1 MKKWSKKKKI
11 TILLLFLVLLALFA
25 GLCWKKRR
33 GIYNTYMKLTNQE
46 IPYSVKE
53 KRKKKYGYYGQK
65 LNVTMDVDN
74 TISIQEDDDS
84 ANDIQTEIPQT
95 KTLVATSYEIDQQLQ
110 AEQENG
116 YTWDDPMVILN
127 PYQISPLTAVVL
139 FDTEEEYGVR
149 FTVKGKT
156 AAADISGE
164 IDAASSHRVPIIG
177 LYPGE
182 DNTVVLEL
190 LDDSG
195 RVKDSQ
201 EITIT
206 TEALPES
213 LTDVIEPVET
223 SGESAYDLTMVY
235 GQRTH
240 LPFAYDCMGDIRWYM
255 NKETGNYGLYM
266 LSNCRMIWQDT
277 AGYVPNLEK
286 PQSTNLYEMDYLGR
300 AYNMYY
306 LSGGSHH
313 EVIEKEPGGNLLVL
327 TSSMQSHCEDK
338 VEEIDRQT
346 GAVVNELKLQD
357 IIKCKYEN
365 LVDWAH
371 INTVSYQPETDT
383 ILLSVRNLESVI
395 KVNWT
400 TKEIQWILCDP
411 RFWEGTDYEKYVLKA
426 DGDFIY
432 QFQQHTAYQ
441 IDTDLDG
448 DDQTI
453 EITMFDNHF
462 LWRRKKDIDYYD
474 KTEESYLLVYSV
486 NEAEGTVKQIKKIPT
501 VWSKITSAAIYEADS
516 NHFFGMCGHVANAEN
531 GWKGMTYE
539 FDYDTEKVLNQY
551 CLKKTFY
558 RAEEMRIDYN
568 DLASPMELDENYIKG
583 ELWQPVKTWKWLWNK
598 KPDQVLP
605 ADTLTYNITGKVL
618 YIGTYD
624 HQISQII
631 FKGEKNTYVYDT
643 TEVRLHMETFLDF
656 YENIPVPLQG
666 MNADN
671 YEIYVMYQDGFY
683 DTQQTFAIN

>member
-1 MKKWSKKKKI
+1 MRKWNKKTKI
-11 TILLLFLVLLALFA
+11 AVFIIFLILAVLFA
-25 GLCWKKRR
+25 ALCWKKRR
-33 GIYNTYMKLTNQE
+33 GIYNTYMKLTGQE
-46 IPYSVKE
+46 IPYSVQE
-53 KRKKKYGYYGQK
+53 KRRKKYGYYDQE
-65 LNVTMDVDN
+65 LNASMNLENPVYITENDG
-74 TISIQEDDDS
+74 S
-84 ANDIQTEIPQT
+84 ANEIETDIPKETTRI
-95 KTLVATSYEIDQQLQ
+95 ASSYEIDQQLQ
-110 AEQENG
+110 AELENG
-116 YTWDDPMVILN
+116 YSWEEPMVIQN
-127 PYQISPLTAVVL
+127 PYQVSPLTAVII
-139 FDTEEEYGVR
+139 FDTKEECAVR

-156 AAADISGE
+156 EAADISGE
-164 IDAASSHRVPIIG
+164 VEAAVSHRIPVIG
-177 LYPGE
+177 LYPAME
-182 DNTVVLEL
+182 NTVVLEL
-190 LDDSG
+190 LDKSG
-195 RVKDSQ
+195 KVTDSQ

-206 TEALPES
+206 TDELPDK
-213 LTDVIEPVET
+213 LDDAVKPVKT
-223 SGESAYDLTMVY
+223 SGESAFELTMVY
-235 GQRTH
+235 GQRTTF
-240 LPFAYDCMGDIRWYM
+240 PFAYDCMGDIRWYM
-255 NKETGNYGLYM
+255 SGEFTSGIYM
-266 LSNCRMIWQDT
+266 LSNSRMIVASNEAFMPSQ
-277 AGYVPNLEK
+277 AK
-286 PQSTNLYEMDYLGR
+286 PQTTNLYEMDYLGR
-300 AYNMYY
+300 AYTMYY
-306 LSGGSHH
+306 VAGGNHH
-313 EVIEKEPGGNLLVL
+313 EVIEKEPDGNLLVL
-327 TSSMQSHCEDK
+327 TSSLEGHIEDK
-338 VEEIDRQT
+338 IQEIDRQT
-346 GAVVNELKLQD
+346 GEVVNELIMED
-357 IIKCKYEN
+357 IFGGKYEDR
-365 LVDWAH
+365 VDWTH
-371 INTVSYQPETDT
+371 LNTVSYQPETDT
-383 ILLSVRNLESVI
+383 IVISPRNLESVV
-395 KVNWT
+395 KLNWT

-411 RFWEGTDYEKYVLKA
+411 RFWEGTEYEKYVLQPE
-426 DGDFIY
+426 GDFVY

-631 FKGEKNTYVYDT
+631 FHGKKNTYVYDT
-643 TEVRLHMETFLDF
+643 TDIRLHTKSYLKF

-666 MNADN
+666 MEADD
-671 YEIYVMYQDGFY
+671 YEIYVVYQNEFY
-683 DTQQTFAIN
+683 DLEQNIKIK

>member
-1 MKKWSKKKKI
+1 MRKWNKKTKI
-11 TILLLFLVLLALFA
+11 AVFIIFLILAVLFA
-25 GLCWKKRR
+25 ALCWKKRR
-33 GIYNTYMKLTNQE
+33 GIYNTYMKLTGQE
-46 IPYSVKE
+46 IPYSVQE
-53 KRKKKYGYYGQK
+53 KRRKKYGYYDQE
-65 LNVTMDVDN
+65 LNASMNLENPVYIT
-74 TISIQEDDDS
+74 EKDDS
-84 ANDIQTEIPQT
+84 ANEIETDIPKETTRI
-95 KTLVATSYEIDQQLQ
+95 ASSYEIDQQLQ
-110 AEQENG
+110 AELENG
-116 YTWDDPMVILN
+116 YSWEEPMVIQN
-127 PYQISPLTAVVL
+127 PYQVSPLTAVII
-139 FDTEEEYGVR
+139 FDTKEECAVR

-156 AAADISGE
+156 EAADISGE
-164 IDAASSHRVPIIG
+164 VEAAVSHRIPVIG
-177 LYPGE
+177 LYPAME
-182 DNTVVLEL
+182 NTVVLEL
-190 LDDSG
+190 LDKSG
-195 RVKDSQ
+195 KVTDSQ

-206 TEALPES
+206 TDELPDK
-213 LTDVIEPVET
+213 LDDAVKPVKT
-223 SGESAYDLTMVY
+223 SGESAFELTMVY
-235 GQRTH
+235 GQRTTF
-240 LPFAYDCMGDIRWYM
+240 PFAYDCMGDIRWYM
-255 NKETGNYGLYM
+255 SGEFTSGIYM
-266 LSNCRMIWQDT
+266 LSNNRMIVASNEAFMPSQD
-277 AGYVPNLEK
+277 K
-286 PQSTNLYEMDYLGR
+286 PQTTNLYEMDYLGR
-300 AYNMYY
+300 AYTMYY
-306 LSGGSHH
+306 VAGGNHH
-313 EVIEKEPGGNLLVL
+313 EVIEKEPDGNLLVL
-327 TSSMQSHCEDK
+327 TSSLEGHIEDK
-338 VEEIDRQT
+338 IQEIDRQT
-346 GAVVNELKLQD
+346 GEVVNELIMED
-357 IIKCKYEN
+357 IFGGKYEDR
-365 LVDWAH
+365 VDWTH
-371 INTVSYQPETDT
+371 LNTVSYQPETDT
-383 ILLSVRNLESVI
+383 IVISPRNLESVV
-395 KVNWT
+395 KLNWT
-400 TKEIQWILCDP
+400 TKEIQWILCNP
-411 RFWEGTDYEKYVLKA
+411 RFWEGTEYEKYVLQPE
-426 DGDFIY
+426 GDFVY

-516 NHFFGMCGHVANAEN
+516 NHFFVMCGHAANAEN

-643 TEVRLHMETFLDF
+643 TEVRLHMDTYLDF

>member
-1 MKKWSKKKKI
+1 MRKWNKKTKI
-11 TILLLFLVLLALFA
+11 AVFIIFLILAVLFA
-25 GLCWKKRR
+25 ALCWKKRR
-33 GIYNTYMKLTNQE
+33 GIYNTYMKLTGQE
-46 IPYSVKE
+46 IPYSVQE
-53 KRKKKYGYYGQK
+53 KRRKKYGYYDQE
-65 LNVTMDVDN
+65 LNASMNLENPVYIT
-74 TISIQEDDDS
+74 EKDDS
-84 ANDIQTEIPQT
+84 ANEIETDIPKETTRI
-95 KTLVATSYEIDQQLQ
+95 ASSYEIDQQLQ
-110 AEQENG
+110 AELENG
-116 YTWDDPMVILN
+116 YSWEEPMVIQN
-127 PYQISPLTAVVL
+127 PYQVSPLTAVII
-139 FDTEEEYGVR
+139 FDTKEECAVR

-156 AAADISGE
+156 EAADISGE
-164 IDAASSHRVPIIG
+164 VEAAVSHRIPVIG
-177 LYPGE
+177 LYPAME
-182 DNTVVLEL
+182 NTVVLEL
-190 LDDSG
+190 LDKSG
-195 RVKDSQ
+195 KVTDSQ

-206 TEALPES
+206 TDELPDK
-213 LTDVIEPVET
+213 LDDAVKPVKT
-223 SGESAYDLTMVY
+223 SGESAFELTMVY
-235 GQRTH
+235 GQRTTFT
-240 LPFAYDCMGDIRWYM
+240 FAYDCMGDIRWYM
-255 NKETGNYGLYM
+255 SGEFTSGIYM
-266 LSNCRMIWQDT
+266 LSNNRMIVASNEAFMPSQD
-277 AGYVPNLEK
+277 K
-286 PQSTNLYEMDYLGR
+286 PQTTNLYEMDYLGR
-300 AYNMYY
+300 AYTMYY
-306 LSGGSHH
+306 VAGGNHH
-313 EVIEKEPGGNLLVL
+313 EVIEKEPDGNLLVL
-327 TSSMQSHCEDK
+327 TSSLEGHIEDK
-338 VEEIDRQT
+338 IQEIDRQT
-346 GAVVNELKLQD
+346 GEVVNELIMED
-357 IIKCKYEN
+357 IFGGKYEDR
-365 LVDWAH
+365 VDWTH
-371 INTVSYQPETDT
+371 LNTVSYQPETDT
-383 ILLSVRNLESVI
+383 VLLSVRNLESVI

-486 NEAEGTVKQIKKIPT
+486 NEVEGTVKQIKKIPT
-501 VWSKITSAAIYEADS
+501 VWSKITSAAIYDADS

-643 TEVRLHMETFLDF
+643 TEVRLHMDTYLDF

>member
-1 MKKWSKKKKI
+1 MRKWNKKTKI
-11 TILLLFLVLLALFA
+11 AVFIIFLILAVLFA
-25 GLCWKKRR
+25 ALCWKKRR
-33 GIYNTYMKLTNQE
+33 GIYNTYMKLTGQE
-46 IPYSVKE
+46 IPYSVQE
-53 KRKKKYGYYGQK
+53 KRRKKYGYYDQE
-65 LNVTMDVDN
+65 LNASMNLENPVYITENDG
-74 TISIQEDDDS
+74 S
-84 ANDIQTEIPQT
+84 ANEIETDIPKETTRI
-95 KTLVATSYEIDQQLQ
+95 ASSYEIDQQLQ
-110 AEQENG
+110 AELENG
-116 YTWDDPMVILN
+116 YSWEEPMVIQN
-127 PYQISPLTAVVL
+127 PYQVSPLTAVII
-139 FDTEEEYGVR
+139 FDTKEECAVR

-156 AAADISGE
+156 EAADISGE
-164 IDAASSHRVPIIG
+164 VESAASHRIPVIG
-177 LYPGE
+177 LYPAME
-182 DNTVVLEL
+182 NTVVLEL
-190 LDDSG
+190 LDKSG
-195 RVKDSQ
+195 KVTDSQ

-206 TEALPES
+206 TDELPDK
-213 LTDVIEPVET
+213 LDDAVKPVKT
-223 SGESAYDLTMVY
+223 SGESAFELTMVY
-235 GQRTH
+235 GQRTTF
-240 LPFAYDCMGDIRWYM
+240 PFAYDCMGDIRWYM
-255 NKETGNYGLYM
+255 SGEFTSGIYM
-266 LSNCRMIWQDT
+266 LSNSRMIVASNEAFMPSQ
-277 AGYVPNLEK
+277 AK
-286 PQSTNLYEMDYLGR
+286 PQTTNLYEMDYLGR
-300 AYNMYY
+300 AYTMYY
-306 LSGGSHH
+306 VAGGNHH
-313 EVIEKEPGGNLLVL
+313 EVIEKEPDGNLLVL
-327 TSSMQSHCEDK
+327 TSSLEGHIEDK
-338 VEEIDRQT
+338 IQEIDRQT
-346 GAVVNELKLQD
+346 GEVVNELIMED
-357 IIKCKYEN
+357 IFSGKYEDR
-365 LVDWAH
+365 VDWTH
-371 INTVSYQPETDT
+371 LNTVSYQSETDT
-383 ILLSVRNLESVI
+383 IVISPRNLESVV
-395 KVNWT
+395 KLNWT

-411 RFWEGTDYEKYVLKA
+411 KFWEGTEYEKYVLQPE
-426 DGDFIY
+426 GDFVY

-631 FKGEKNTYVYDT
+631 FKGAKNTYVYDT

>member
-1 MKKWSKKKKI
+1 MKNMDIMIRNLNASMNLENPVYI
-11 TILLLFLVLLALFA
+11 T
-25 GLCWKKRR
+25 
-33 GIYNTYMKLTNQE
+33 
-46 IPYSVKE
+46 E
-53 KRKKKYGYYGQK
+53 K
-65 LNVTMDVDN
+65 
-74 TISIQEDDDS
+74 DDS
-84 ANDIQTEIPQT
+84 ANELETDIPRETTHI
-95 KTLVATSYEIDQQLQ
+95 ASSYEIDQQLQ
-110 AEQENG
+110 AELENG
-116 YTWDDPMVILN
+116 YSWEEPMVIQN
-127 PYQISPLTAVVL
+127 PYQVSPLTAVII
-139 FDTEEEYGVR
+139 FDTKEECAVR

-156 AAADISGE
+156 EAADISGE
-164 IDAASSHRVPIIG
+164 VEAAVSHRIPVIG
-177 LYPGE
+177 LYPAME
-182 DNTVVLEL
+182 NTVVLEL
-190 LDDSG
+190 LDKSG
-195 RVKDSQ
+195 KVTDSQ

-206 TEALPES
+206 TDELPDK
-213 LTDVIEPVET
+213 LDDAVKPVKT
-223 SGESAYDLTMVY
+223 SGESAFELTMVY
-235 GQRTH
+235 GQRTTF
-240 LPFAYDCMGDIRWYM
+240 PFAYDCMGDIRWYISG
-255 NKETGNYGLYM
+255 EFTSGIYM
-266 LSNCRMIWQDT
+266 LSNNRMIVASNEAFMPSQD
-277 AGYVPNLEK
+277 K
-286 PQSTNLYEMDYLGR
+286 PQTTNLYEMDYLGR
-300 AYNMYY
+300 AYTMYY
-306 LSGGSHH
+306 VAGGNHH
-313 EVIEKEPGGNLLVL
+313 EVIEKEPDGNLLVL
-327 TSSMQSHCEDK
+327 TSSLEGHIEDK
-338 VEEIDRQT
+338 IQEIDRQT
-346 GAVVNELKLQD
+346 GEVVNELIMED
-357 IIKCKYEN
+357 IFSGKYEDR
-365 LVDWAH
+365 VDWTH
-371 INTVSYQPETDT
+371 LNTVSYQPETDT
-383 ILLSVRNLESVI
+383 VLLSVRNLESVI

-631 FKGEKNTYVYDT
+631 FKGAKNTYVYDT
-643 TEVRLHMETFLDF
+643 TEVTSAYGNISGFL
-656 YENIPVPLQG
+656 
-666 MNADN
+666 
-671 YEIYVMYQDGFY
+671 
-683 DTQQTFAIN
+683 